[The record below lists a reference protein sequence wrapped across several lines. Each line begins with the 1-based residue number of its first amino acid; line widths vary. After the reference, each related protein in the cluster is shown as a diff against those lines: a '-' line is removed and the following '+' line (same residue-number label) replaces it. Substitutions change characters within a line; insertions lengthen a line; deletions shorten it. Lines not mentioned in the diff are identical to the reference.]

1 VRFILTPTATIQLIH
16 KILALLLKHNFF
28 SGFTQNF
35 ILPSGNQTLFN
46 LKNMFTNIKGDILGG
61 LTAGIVALPLAL
73 AFGVSSGLG
82 PSAGLY
88 GAIFLSFF
96 AALFGG
102 TPTQISGPT
111 APMTAV
117 SMVVIATIISVHNG
131 SIEKALPYI
140 LAVFLLSGIFQIALG
155 MLGVGKYIKYIPYPV
170 VSGFMTAIGVIIL
183 ITQILPVLG
192 YEVKND
198 REFVEQ
204 FKPLAEEHLL
214 ENILIDESKEGLLV
228 LEDFQETIKRAGEV
242 NEATIYEE
250 AENLA
255 KNDASGVIGTIK
267 SLPRAL
273 GKINWIEVLLALGT
287 IIIIYGFKKITTA
300 IPSTL
305 VALVIVSSIA
315 IGFGIDYRS
324 IQEIPQGFPRIE
336 WTLFTDFNFLGLI
349 PYILTA
355 LTLSLL
361 GAIDSLLTSVVADNL
376 TKTRHLPNKELIGQ
390 GIGNSIAA
398 VFGGIP
404 GAGATIRTV
413 VNIQSGGKTKLSG
426 MVASVVLLI
435 ILLALSPMASK
446 IPAAVLAGIL
456 VTVGI
461 GVMDYKGL
469 NALSKIPRTEVVIMA
484 VVLVLSVFWNLVYAV
499 GIGLVMA
506 SLFFMKKMGD
516 LSTDDSRV
524 TTVAKEKM
532 WDDEKKLSPSFK
544 ENVFI
549 KHLSGPLFFG
559 FATEFVNISNQIPKS
574 ASILIIR
581 MSKVPYIDQSGL
593 FALEDVLMDLIQK
606 DIEVVF
612 VGIQKQPKY
621 LMKTIGIIGKLIP
634 EEQVFTDFSS
644 CKKYVIDE
652 HKSITA

>member
-1 VRFILTPTATIQLIH
+1 
-16 KILALLLKHNFF
+16 
-28 SGFTQNF
+28 
-35 ILPSGNQTLFN
+35 
-46 LKNMFTNIKGDILGG
+46 MFTNIKGDILGG

-255 KNDASGVIGTIK
+255 KKDASGVIGTIK

-532 WDDEKKLSPSFK
+532 WDDEKKLNPSFK

-606 DIEVVF
+606 DIEVIF

-621 LMKTIGIIGKLIP
+621 LMKTIGVIGKLIP

>member
-1 VRFILTPTATIQLIH
+1 
-16 KILALLLKHNFF
+16 
-28 SGFTQNF
+28 
-35 ILPSGNQTLFN
+35 
-46 LKNMFTNIKGDILGG
+46 LKNLFTNLRGDLLGG

-131 SIEKALPYI
+131 SVEKALPYI
-140 LAVFLLSGIFQIALG
+140 LAVFLLSGLLQILLG
-155 MLGVGKYIKYIPYPV
+155 LAGIGKYIKYIPYPV

-183 ITQILPVLG
+183 ITQILPVIG
-192 YEVKND
+192 YDVKKD
-198 REFVEQ
+198 SEYIEQ
-204 FKPLAEEHLL
+204 FKPLAEEHIL
-214 ENILIDESKEGLLV
+214 EKILIEESNEGLLV
-228 LEDFQETIKRAGEV
+228 LEDFEETIKRAGEV
-242 NEATIYEE
+242 NEASIYEE
-250 AENLA
+250 ALNLA
-255 KNDASGVIGTIK
+255 KNSASGVIGTLK
-267 SLPRAL
+267 TLPRAA
-273 GKINWIEVLLALGT
+273 GGINWIELILALST
-287 IIIIYGFKKITTA
+287 IAIIYGFKRITTA

-305 VALVIVSSIA
+305 VALMVVSLAA

-324 IQEIPQGFPRIE
+324 IQQIPEGFPVLQ
-336 WTLFTDFNFLGLI
+336 WTLFSEFSFLGVL
-349 PYILTA
+349 PYVFTA
-355 LTLSLL
+355 LTLALL

-398 VFGGIP
+398 LFGGIP

-426 MVASVVLLI
+426 MVAAIVLLV
-435 ILLALSPMASK
+435 ILLILSPLASQ

-469 NALSKIPRTEVVIMA
+469 KALKKIPKTEVAVMV
-484 VVLVLSVFWNLVYAV
+484 VVLLLSVFWNLVYAV
-499 GIGLVMA
+499 GVGLILA

-516 LSTDDSRV
+516 LATQDTRV
-524 TTVAKEKM
+524 AAVSEEKA
-532 WDDEKKLSPSFK
+532 WKDETKLSASFK

-549 KHLSGPLFFG
+549 KHINGPLFFG
-559 FATEFVNISNQIPKS
+559 FTSDFVNISKQIPPS
-574 ASILIIR
+574 ADVAIIR
-581 MSKVPYIDQSGL
+581 MDRVPYIDQSGL
-593 FALEDVLMDLIQK
+593 FALEDVLLDLNQQNI
-606 DIEVVF
+606 DTLI
-612 VGIQKQPKY
+612 VGVQSQPKY

-634 EEQVFTDFSS
+634 EEQIFENFEE
-644 CKKYVIDE
+644 CRNYVIKKNAE
-652 HKSITA
+652 VTA

>member
-1 VRFILTPTATIQLIH
+1 M
-16 KILALLLKHNFF
+16 K
-28 SGFTQNF
+28 
-35 ILPSGNQTLFN
+35 N
-46 LKNMFTNIKGDILGG
+46 LFTNLRGDLLGG

-117 SMVVIATIISVHNG
+117 SMVVIAAIISVHNG

-140 LAVFLLSGIFQIALG
+140 LAVFLLSGLLQILLG
-155 MLGVGKYIKYIPYPV
+155 LVGIGKYIKYIPYPV

-183 ITQILPVLG
+183 ITQILPVIG
-192 YEVKND
+192 YDVKKD
-198 REFVEQ
+198 SEYVEQ

-214 ENILIDESKEGLLV
+214 EKILIEESKEGLLV
-228 LEDFQETIKRAGEV
+228 LEDFEETIRRAGEV
-242 NEATIYEE
+242 NEASIYEE
-250 AENLA
+250 ALNLA
-255 KNDASGVIGTIK
+255 KNSASGVVGTLQT
-267 SLPRAL
+267 LPRAA
-273 GKINWIEVLLALGT
+273 GGINWIELILALST
-287 IIIIYGFKKITTA
+287 IAIIYGFKRITTA

-305 VALVIVSSIA
+305 VALLVVSIAA
-315 IGFGIDYRS
+315 IGFGIEYRS
-324 IQEIPQGFPRIE
+324 IQQIPEGFPVLQ
-336 WTLFTDFNFLGLI
+336 WSLFSDFSFLGLL
-349 PYILTA
+349 PYVFTA
-355 LTLSLL
+355 LTLALL

-390 GIGNSIAA
+390 GIGNSVAA
-398 VFGGIP
+398 LFGGIP

-426 MVASVVLLI
+426 MVAAVVLLV
-435 ILLALSPMASK
+435 ILLILSPLASQ

-469 NALSKIPRTEVVIMA
+469 KALKKIPKTEVAVMV
-484 VVLVLSVFWNLVYAV
+484 VVLLLSVFWNLVYAV
-499 GIGLVMA
+499 GVGLILA

-516 LSTDDSRV
+516 LATKDSRV
-524 TTVAKEKM
+524 AAVSEEKA
-532 WDDEKKLSPSFK
+532 WKDETKLSASFK

-549 KHLSGPLFFG
+549 KHINGPLFFG
-559 FATEFVNISNQIPKS
+559 FTSDFVNISKQIPAS
-574 ASILIIR
+574 AHVAIIR
-581 MSKVPYIDQSGL
+581 MDKVPYVDQSGL
-593 FALEDVLMDLIQK
+593 FALEDVLLDLNQQNIK
-606 DIEVVF
+606 TLI
-612 VGIQKQPKY
+612 VGVQSQPKY

-634 EEQVFTDFSS
+634 EDQIFESFEE
-644 CKKYVIDE
+644 CRKYIVEKNSEVI
-652 HKSITA
+652 A